1 MNVLCGSWIGR
12 FFILLGILV
21 PAIEAICAEEEGTHN
36 GRRIVFMIGEPE
48 YRTDETLPAYFESD
62 LAEQGYQANFIVAPR
77 DGPRQHNFD
86 GLESVLEEADVV
98 VMSVRR
104 RAPRESELQAV
115 RDYLNAG
122 KPLVAIRTSSHPFD
136 TRGDSPPGHAQWL
149 GFDEEVLGG
158 KYSGHFGD
166 EPVQVQVAED
176 AKSDPLLRG
185 VRGWESSK
193 LYKCAL
199 QSPETRPLLTGER
212 PNGEQ
217 QPVAWTNRYG
227 PRSARVFY
235 TSLGVDSDFQ
245 DPSFR
250 HLLTNAIQWA
260 LEQGESK

>member
-1 MNVLCGSWIGR
+1 MNGMCGSWVGR
-12 FFILLGILV
+12 VFVLLGIVV
-21 PAIEAICAEEEGTHN
+21 PAIEPIRAAEEATQG

-62 LAEQGYQANFIVAPR
+62 LAEQGYQAKFIVAPR
-77 DGPRQHNFD
+77 DGPRQHDFD
-86 GLESVLEEADVV
+86 GLESALTEADLLVL
-98 VMSVRR
+98 SVRR
-104 RAPRESELQAV
+104 RAPRESELRAV

-136 TRGDSPPGHAQWL
+136 TRGDSPPGRAQWP

-158 KYSGHFGD
+158 KYSGHFGE
-166 EPVQVQVAED
+166 EPVRVHVAEI
-176 AKSDPLLRG
+176 AKDDPLLRG

-199 QSPETRPLLTGER
+199 QSSETRLLLTGER

-227 PRSARVFY
+227 PGSARVFY

-250 HLLTNAIQWA
+250 RLLTNAIQWA
-260 LEQGESK
+260 LGDSDTK